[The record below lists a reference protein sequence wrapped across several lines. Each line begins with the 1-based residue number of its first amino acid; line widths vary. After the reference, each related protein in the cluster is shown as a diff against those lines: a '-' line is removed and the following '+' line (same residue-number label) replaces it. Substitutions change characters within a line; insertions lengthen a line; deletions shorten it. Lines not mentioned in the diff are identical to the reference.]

1 MKKIRKIAENPI
13 MTLFMCS
20 LILFVSC
27 NQDDIA
33 TNSALNEL
41 SGEELFK
48 SIIFVDGEATSS
60 IPILDNINIYETL
73 GSQEKIDE
81 YKKLQN
87 ETIEFIKQ
95 QSPNYF
101 DEFKSNITSKDPQK
115 ISSTLNQ
122 VGNYLIPFAN
132 EKLKVH
138 GIKAEDIV
146 KEYKDKYN
154 DDEMSINNSA
164 QGKCLYEAI
173 VIVAVGAVAL
183 AVYIWA
189 AVARWE
195 VVTYPDEEIQKQG
208 SLYNEELSISIAENI

>member
-1 MKKIRKIAENPI
+1 MA
-13 MTLFMCS
+13 LFMS
-20 LILFVSC
+20 FLILFVSC
-27 NQDDIA
+27 NQDDIN
-33 TNSALNEL
+33 TNIALNEL

-81 YKKLQN
+81 YKRLQN
-87 ETIEFIKQ
+87 ETIEFIKK

-101 DEFKSNITSKDPQK
+101 NEFKSNITSKDAQK
-115 ISSTLNQ
+115 ISSTLNE

-132 EKLKVH
+132 ERLKVH

-146 KEYKDKYN
+146 KDYKDKFN
-154 DDEMSINNSA
+154 VDELSINNSS
-164 QGKCLYEAI
+164 KEVCLYEAI
-173 VIVAVGAVAL
+173 VIVAVAVAAA

-195 VVTYPDEEIQKQG
+195 VVTYPDAQIQKQG